1 MSVRHKHLLLLSV
14 LASCVSYERDDTDAQ
29 SIAAEIG
36 ARTGGTYSIDEAVV
50 LALHQNADLRAAVA
64 SVRAAGGERTVPLPA
79 RTNWRGR
86 AEAVEILLDPIALL
100 GLGPRGAAIDA
111 GYARHAEAVA
121 QLTVARWR
129 VVAAVAEEF
138 QIHAALNQLNV
149 VDLKLDVVAFERAGL
164 ASTVAA
170 QQLRAA
176 QLRATSERAELRRA
190 HSDNRARLR
199 ELLGLPDHAA
209 LTITTMPES
218 WLQQPGGT
226 AAELLSRPDL
236 LLAAAR
242 FEVADRDFRKA
253 VSDQYPSLQIGPNI
267 SLVGDPLRAMGMLKI
282 PFAMDGLA
290 RAARE
295 RREAARA
302 NLEAAFLAATRDA
315 TTSEERFATAKAVA
329 DAAAMAL
336 QANAAALAA
345 SRIAIEVELHAFG
358 SFSSAAGMVMR
369 NTMEHRRAVI
379 EMARATVQRA
389 RAFGWPRNQAIPG
402 AVQ

>member
-50 LALHQNADLRAAVA
+50 LALHQNAELRAAVA

-111 GYARHAEAVA
+111 AHARHAEAVA
-121 QLTVARWR
+121 QLTVTRWR

-149 VDLKLDVVAFERAGL
+149 VDLKLDVGAFERAGL

-190 HSDNRARLR
+190 HNDNRARLR

-209 LTITTMPES
+209 LTITTMTES
-218 WLQQPGGT
+218 WLQQPRG
-226 AAELLSRPDL
+226 AADELLSRPDL

-267 SLVGDPLRAMGMLKI
+267 SLVGDPLRAMGMLK
-282 PFAMDGLA
+282 
-290 RAARE
+290 
-295 RREAARA
+295 
-302 NLEAAFLAATRDA
+302 
-315 TTSEERFATAKAVA
+315 
-329 DAAAMAL
+329 
-336 QANAAALAA
+336 
-345 SRIAIEVELHAFG
+345 
-358 SFSSAAGMVMR
+358 
-369 NTMEHRRAVI
+369 
-379 EMARATVQRA
+379 
-389 RAFGWPRNQAIPG
+389 
-402 AVQ
+402 